1 MFHNNYYFLTFTYRS
16 QVTRNIIYPVLTGY
30 PESYDMNITD
40 AIIALVRGLE
50 TVIITVVE
58 CPQCWLVGAIR
69 NKTD

>member
-40 AIIALVRGLE
+40 SKVALMRGLE
-50 TVIITVVE
+50 TVTVAVAK
-58 CPQCWLVGAIR
+58 CPQCGVVGVTLLI
-69 NKTD
+69 